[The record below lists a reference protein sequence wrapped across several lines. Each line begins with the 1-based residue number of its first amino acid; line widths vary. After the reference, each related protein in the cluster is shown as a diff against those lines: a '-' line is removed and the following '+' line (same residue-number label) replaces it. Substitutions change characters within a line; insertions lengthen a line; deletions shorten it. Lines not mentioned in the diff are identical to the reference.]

1 MTLKRTTLIAAHALL
16 GAAFLFGG
24 PESDSP
30 QPPAD
35 PALRAEIEALVKDL
49 GHADYARRE
58 GATKRLEAIGAD
70 AVWAL
75 TSAADSDDAEARLR
89 AKELLAKIAWV
100 SPAER
105 KEIDRLVGILKTTRN
120 PEVASKTFTQIKE
133 MGNGARKMLRSLF
146 PERTA
151 APGDVE
157 LSVTLDRTTVERGK
171 PVGAKVR
178 LKNAGKEPLWIRP
191 DDLLPMPKWEE
202 TGPFPANGQ
211 LFGVVRA
218 LKFNLGDLL
227 EEEPFGLLHLAP
239 GEAFETQVM
248 LDDVETARLGRFQF
262 AVHYDTREQ
271 NQGAMAA
278 AGIAIQLRAVA
289 EPAQAPQAD
298 PEMEVP
304 TSPTRVQI
312 EAEAGPVYVLPPL
325 DPSAGPLSVG
335 LGLDR
340 TETERGKPLPF
351 RLDLKT
357 KEPDG
362 VPLDLPEGGAPGPHF
377 WVALLDE
384 KGNVAAMRTYGRD
397 DETLPRTLLKPEASL
412 TLRGEIP
419 LDVAPGRYRL
429 VAGYA
434 GSQGTP
440 EAMVM
445 QVVRAGGVAKMR
457 GKPNL
462 PANPGWTGDA
472 VAPAVPVTV
481 K

>member
-1 MTLKRTTLIAAHALL
+1 MTLKRMTLIAVHALM
-16 GAAFLFGG
+16 GATLLGG
-24 PESDSP
+24 PEPDSP

-35 PALRAEIEALVKDL
+35 PALRAEIERLVRDL
-49 GHADYARRE
+49 GHSDYARRE
-58 GATKRLEAIGAD
+58 EATKRLEAIGAD

-75 TSAADSDDAEARLR
+75 APAAEGDDAEARLR
-89 AKELLAKIAWV
+89 AKDLLAKIAWV

-120 PEVASKTFTQIKE
+120 PEVASKAFSQIKE
-133 MGNGARKMLRSLF
+133 MGNGARKILRGLF
-146 PERTA
+146 PDREA

-157 LSVTLDRTTVERGK
+157 LTVALEQKTVERGK

-178 LKNAGKEPLWIRP
+178 LKNAGKKPLWIRP

-227 EEEPFGLLHLAP
+227 EEEPFDLLHLEP
-239 GEAFETQVM
+239 GESYETQVM
-248 LDDVETARLGRFQF
+248 LDGIETALLGRFRL
-262 AVHYDTREQ
+262 AVQYDTRKRNEQ
-271 NQGAMAA
+271 AV

-340 TETERGKPLPF
+340 AEAERGKPLPF
-351 RLDLKT
+351 RLVLKT
-357 KEPDG
+357 ESPDG
-362 VPLDLPEGGAPGPHF
+362 VPIALPQDGGPGRNF
-377 WVALLDE
+377 WAALLDE
-384 KGNVAAMRTYGRD
+384 KGDVAAMKVYRAAAG
-397 DETLPRTLLKPEASL
+397 EAPRTLKPGEAV

-434 GSQGTP
+434 GSQGMP

-445 QVVRAGGVAKMR
+445 QVVR
-457 GKPNL
+457 